1 MKATTAFALILLAGG
16 AWHAPV
22 QAQQQ
27 QGDLELQFSGSVFS
41 TVGRDGGSL
50 TAGLVQSKVGYFVSD
65 RVQIGAFPSLVFS
78 RATVE
83 SVGLP
88 EGSETVSDTRFGLG
102 VFGTYSFLAED
113 ASTVPY
119 LGGQLYRIDL
129 TDEDETGWAGVNAGV
144 KLYLNRTTA
153 FDMGGNFLV
162 GLGQSDGSL
171 VLFQVGLDFLL

>member
-1 MKATTAFALILLAGG
+1 MKATTAFALILLVGG

-41 TVGRDGGSL
+41 TVGREGGSL

-65 RVQIGAFPSLVFS
+65 RVQVGAFPSLVFS

-83 SVGLP
+83 TAGLP
-88 EGSETVSDTRFGLG
+88 GGSETVSDTRFGMG
-102 VFGTYSFLAED
+102 VFGRYSFLAED

>member
-1 MKATTAFALILLAGG
+1 MKATTAFALILLAGA

-50 TAGLVQSKVGYFVSD
+50 TAGLVQSKLGYFVSD
-65 RVQIGAFPSLVFS
+65 RVQIGAFPSVVFS
-78 RATVE
+78 STTVD
-83 SVGLP
+83 LP
-88 EGSETVSDTRFGLG
+88 GGSETVSDTRFGLG

-144 KLYLNRTTA
+144 KIYLNRTTA

>member
-1 MKATTAFALILLAGG
+1 MKATTALALILLVGG

-22 QAQQQ
+22 QGQQQ
-27 QGDLELQFSGSVFS
+27 QGDLELQFSGSIFS

-65 RVQIGAFPSLVFS
+65 RVQIGAFPSVVFS
-78 RATVE
+78 SATVE
-83 SVGLP
+83 NDLI
-88 EGSETVSDTRFGLG
+88 SETVSDTRFGLG